1 MTCRFLPVP
10 FGSFMASPHSD
21 LECSHGNPIRL
32 QSQTE
37 DDVEE
42 YSRPWNERYIL
53 TPAALVKLSLLG
65 LLGPVSLILARTK
78 LLSSPVG
85 RWSIARAWTE

>member
-1 MTCRFLPVP
+1 VFPWEP
-10 FGSFMASPHSD
+10 DKAA
-21 LECSHGNPIRL
+21 IRN
-32 QSQTE
+32 E
-37 DDVEE
+37 DDAEE